1 MINKMEKKIYS
12 SILKSKIFNKFIFI
26 IIFFLIINIRLF
38 LKLNNNELNENYLKI
53 QKDININFHNKISNK
68 IRIGI
73 YTYSLKNGGLQKL
86 TSLILKYFLSTKIY
100 NLYIFTKLEKETN
113 EYKIPDYISRTV
125 IKEPQLK
132 NLIKQTIIN
141 GIDILIYNFYNSTEI
156 KILNSITKL
165 KTIFYIHQS
174 FLYWIYFDYF
184 SFKSLYKS
192 YKSCKYVIALVPFEN
207 SLLFRKWGIRSI
219 LMNNFI
225 SYEYNSIIP
234 SDLSSK
240 TILMLGR
247 CENKLKR
254 CELGIKAMKYILPEI
269 HNCEMKIISELFK
282 FSELKNLS
290 ETLNLTKNIN
300 FVGYSSRPEI
310 YFKNASL
317 HIFTSISESFG
328 LVLCETKIY
337 GIPNILLALDYLT
350 ISKGGTVIIYDD
362 KPELI
367 AKEAI
372 KILKNDTYRRKLGRE
387 ARKSMK
393 NIKNQLILK
402 KWNKIILSIYNGE
415 EKKKS
420 SKKDIEVLE
429 NQIKLLKKRIN
440 FFNKTTI
447 NDIFNFSYME
457 TLK

>member
-1 MINKMEKKIYS
+1 M
-12 SILKSKIFNKFIFI
+12 
-26 IIFFLIINIRLF
+26 
-38 LKLNNNELNENYLKI
+38 
-53 QKDININFHNKISNK
+53 
-68 IRIGI
+68 
-73 YTYSLKNGGLQKL
+73 
-86 TSLILKYFLSTKIY
+86 
-100 NLYIFTKLEKETN
+100 
-113 EYKIPDYISRTV
+113 
-125 IKEPQLK
+125 
-132 NLIKQTIIN
+132 
-141 GIDILIYNFYNSTEI
+141 
-156 KILNSITKL
+156 
-165 KTIFYIHQS
+165 
-174 FLYWIYFDYF
+174 
-184 SFKSLYKS
+184 
-192 YKSCKYVIALVPFEN
+192 
-207 SLLFRKWGIRSI
+207 
-219 LMNNFI
+219 
-225 SYEYNSIIP
+225 
-234 SDLSSK
+234 
-240 TILMLGR
+240 
-247 CENKLKR
+247 
-254 CELGIKAMKYILPEI
+254 
-269 HNCEMKIISELFK
+269 
-282 FSELKNLS
+282 
-290 ETLNLTKNIN
+290 NLTKNIN

-402 KWNKIILSIYNGE
+402 KWNKIILSIYNGDNYYQKLINQ